1 MNKLYAG
8 FATAD
13 ITPHM
18 GVPIKGYFVER
29 FAEGVLDPLTAHALC
44 LQAGDQTV
52 LMVSCDVVGIP
63 ADVSRELCALIGKAL
78 AIPAEAVYLHGTHT
92 HTGPSLHDDHPLVHE
107 YVSFFKKRVL
117 DAAIMAKSDL
127 KPARMGYGIGRAP
140 NVSFV
145 RRFRMKDGSVAT
157 NPGVNNPNILHPIG
171 IIDDRVSVVRFDREG
186 SSIALVNFA
195 NHPDTVGGC
204 LISGDWPYFLRET
217 VERALPDTRCLF
229 FNGAQ
234 GDINHVNVFPTGG
247 YLNDTFNDF
256 DDVSRGYKHTRYIG
270 RVVAA
275 GVLQAFDK
283 VQYVDVEELSFG
295 QRSFD
300 APSQMPSPEEV
311 PEAIRINDLHNAG
324 RDAELPYQGMMLT
337 TVVAEAAR
345 MVRLKD
351 GPAAFPMTLSALR
364 VGPVAFLGIPGEPF
378 NGIGRAI
385 KETEG
390 FDMVIPTCLT
400 NGYQGYFP
408 MQDAYDEGGYEA
420 RSSNYKAGIAEL
432 IVSEAQKLLATL

>member
-8 FATAD
+8 FATTD
-13 ITPHM
+13 ITPAM
-18 GVPIKGYFVER
+18 GTPIKGYYVER
-29 FAEGVLDPLTAHALC
+29 FVEGVLDRLSVHALC
-44 LQAGDQTV
+44 LQAGEKKVV
-52 LMVSCDVVGIP
+52 LISCDLVGVPTNIGK
-63 ADVSRELCALIGKAL
+63 ETCALVAE
-78 AIPAEAVYLHGTHT
+78 AMHIPVEAVYLHGTHT
-92 HTGPSLHDDHPLVHE
+92 HTGPSLHEDHPLVNE
-107 YVSFFKKRVL
+107 YVAFFKKRVVQ
-117 DAAIMAKSDL
+117 AALLAEQDL

-171 IIDDRVSVVRFDREG
+171 VIDDRVSVVRFDREG
-186 SSIALVNFA
+186 DSVVLVNFA
-195 NHPDTVGGC
+195 NHPDTVGGS
-204 LISGDWPYFLRET
+204 LVSGDWPYFLRET
-217 VERALPDTRCLF
+217 VERALPDTRCIF

-283 VQYVDVEELSFG
+283 VQYVDVEDLAFG
-295 QRSFD
+295 HRSFE
-300 APSQMPSPEEV
+300 APSQMPTPEEL
-311 PEAIRINDLHNAG
+311 PEAILINELHVTG

-337 TVVAEAAR
+337 TMVADAAR
-345 MVRLKD
+345 KVRLKD
-351 GPAAFPMTLSALR
+351 GPASFPMTLSAVR

-400 NGYQGYFP
+400 CGYQGYFP